1 MCQGKLLI
9 FSIGQPAKH
18 LHQMMLSVKTNEEFS
33 KVKQN
38 SGKKSSEASSNQN
51 MTAPGLYE
59 IFLLQY
65 F

>member
-18 LHQMMLSVKTNEEFS
+18 LHQMMLSVKTNEEF
-33 KVKQN
+33 KQN
-38 SGKKSSEASSNQN
+38 SGEKSSEASSNQN